1 MVTQYFFYP
10 RYQDT
15 RATKENRARAGRVT
29 KRSPASKS
37 KSSKKMAKRNKNNN
51 NSKRVLKPKRTSSYS
66 TTTPTSCDINRQSS
80 SNNVLLHP
88 SINQPSGQPAVSLS
102 PNNPCDTSTLPAA
115 TTSDYVVYTTEPN
128 QIEYVVY
135 DQTVPH
141 HHVIQGQQVVAQVE
155 PVPHQQVLVYED
167 EGRQEAG
174 PKDYVLYRE
183 DNEEA
188 ASPKD
193 VNVISL
199 YISLIDGK
207 RLNSDV

>member
-1 MVTQYFFYP
+1 
-10 RYQDT
+10 
-15 RATKENRARAGRVT
+15 
-29 KRSPASKS
+29 
-37 KSSKKMAKRNKNNN
+37 MAKRNKNNN
-51 NSKRVLKPKRTSSYS
+51 NKRVLKPKRTSSYTT
-66 TTTPTSCDINRQSS
+66 TTTPTSCDINQQSS

-88 SINQPSGQPAVSLS
+88 SINQPSVNGQPTVSLS
-102 PNNPCDTSTLPAA
+102 PNNPCDTSTLQAG
-115 TTSDYVVYTTEPN
+115 TNNDYVVYTTEPN

-141 HHVIQGQQVVAQVE
+141 HHVIQGQQVLAQVE
-155 PVPHQQVLVYED
+155 PVPHQQVLVYE
-167 EGRQEAG
+167 EKGGQEAV

-188 ASPKD
+188 SSPKD

-207 RLNSDV
+207 RLNSEV